1 MNLEEIVEEVRKKL
15 DKRDEAREKVFE
27 LNRLA
32 IRLSA
37 STIRAIHRR
46 EFDSAEENIS
56 KIKETLRS
64 MVDNLKE
71 VPELLHSGMVNSAFQ
86 EYAEAALLM
95 SLIRDGIYPS
105 PDEISVPFFDAYLLG
120 LADVIGEL
128 RRSALDAVC
137 DGDVDQA
144 VIMLGRMDEIL
155 SNLVTLD
162 YPEAII
168 PGLRHKCDV
177 ARNLVEKTRGDIA
190 NSVSNEKLIQ
200 EIKKLNERLEDSSMA
215 EEK

>member
-144 VIMLGRMDEIL
+144 VIVLGRMDEIL

>member
-1 MNLEEIVEEVRKKL
+1 MNLEKIVEEVREKL

-27 LNRLA
+27 LNRMA

-37 STIRAIHRR
+37 STIKAIHRR
-46 EFDSAEENIS
+46 EFGLAEENLS
-56 KIKETLRS
+56 KIKETLGN
-64 MVDNLKE
+64 MVDSLKE
-71 VPELLHSGMVNSAFQ
+71 VPELLHCGMVNSAFQ

-95 SLIRDGIYPS
+95 SLTRDGVYAS

-128 RRSALDAVC
+128 RRSALDSVC
-137 DGDVDQA
+137 DGDVDEA
-144 VIMLGRMDEIL
+144 VMTLKKMDEIL

-162 YPEAII
+162 FPEAIV

-200 EIKKLNERLEDSSMA
+200 EIKKLNERLDSSSA
-215 EEK
+215 EDK

>member
-1 MNLEEIVEEVRKKL
+1 MNLEQIVEEVREKL

-37 STIRAIHRR
+37 STIRAIHRS
-46 EFDSAEENIS
+46 EFQSAEENIS
-56 KIKETLRS
+56 KIKEALGS
-64 MVDNLKE
+64 MVDSLKE

-95 SLIRDGIYPS
+95 SLIRDGVYAS
-105 PDEISVPFFDAYLLG
+105 PVEISVPFFDAYLMG

-144 VIMLGRMDEIL
+144 IVMLGRMDEIL

-200 EIKKLNERLEDSSMA
+200 EIKKLNERLNYSSMA
-215 EEK
+215 GEK

>member
-95 SLIRDGIYPS
+95 SLIRDGIYSS

-144 VIMLGRMDEIL
+144 VIVLGRMDEIL

>member
-1 MNLEEIVEEVRKKL
+1 MNLEEIVEQIREKL

-46 EFDSAEENIS
+46 EFNPAEENIS
-56 KIKETLRS
+56 KIKETLDS
-64 MVDNLKE
+64 MVDSLKE

-86 EYAEAALLM
+86 EYSEAALLM
-95 SLIRDGIYPS
+95 SLIRNGVYSS
-105 PDEISVPFFDAYLLG
+105 PEEISVPFFDAYLLG

-137 DGDVDQA
+137 DGNVDQA
-144 VIMLGRMDEIL
+144 VTMLGRMDEIL

-200 EIKKLNERLEDSSMA
+200 EMKKLNERLDESSKA
-215 EEK
+215 GER